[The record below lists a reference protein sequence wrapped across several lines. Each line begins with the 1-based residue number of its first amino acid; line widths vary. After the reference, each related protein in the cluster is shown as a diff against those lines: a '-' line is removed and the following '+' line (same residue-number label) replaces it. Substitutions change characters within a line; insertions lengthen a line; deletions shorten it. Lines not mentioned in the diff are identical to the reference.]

1 MVGLKVVQMV
11 RLEVWRKRYHCRK
24 REKCHTRWQPLSWV
38 AQFVEKGVGTGL
50 EWAQA
55 LEWSVP
61 QELGHQ
67 VNRLWRGTV
76 AEHFC
81 PGMGFDLGKF
91 EVRVIWVHRM
101 NLFTCRR
108 ADYFD
113 NFNELVNVG
122 LARKDGCAEQH
133 FSEHA
138 TEGPHVNRWGII
150 GRSEYEFRGTI
161 VAAADV
167 GDVGL
172 AFDELLSAEKE
183 VRKGKITADIGPGRL
198 ACRSR
203 TT

>member
-24 REKCHTRWQPLSWV
+24 REKCHTRWQPLGWV
-38 AQFVEKGVGTGL
+38 AQFVEKGVSTGL

-122 LARKDGCAEQH
+122 LAGKDWSTKQH
-133 FSEHA
+133 FSENA
-138 TEGPHVNRWGII
+138 TKGPYINGRRII
-150 GRSEYEFRGTI
+150 SRSKYQLGRAI
-161 VAAADV
+161 IAAADV
-167 GDVGL
+167 GNIGL
-172 AFDELLSAEKE
+172 ALDKLLGAE
-183 VRKGKITADIGPGRL
+183 RM
-198 ACRSR
+198 
-203 TT
+203 